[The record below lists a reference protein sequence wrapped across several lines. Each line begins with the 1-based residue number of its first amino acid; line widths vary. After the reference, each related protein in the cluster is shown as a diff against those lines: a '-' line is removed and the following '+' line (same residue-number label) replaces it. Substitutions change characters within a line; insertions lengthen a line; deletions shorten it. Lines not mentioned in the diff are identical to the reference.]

1 MNKNESRYFYTAS
14 LMNEALLYL
23 LEKKDFDFITIKEIC
38 QKAGV
43 NRSTF
48 YLHYQ
53 NMNDLLEETIE
64 NLNKKFIESFPK
76 DVSLEKAIN
85 EDLILTREKYLTP
98 YLRFIKENKRI
109 FMVIVNKKVTF
120 KSEDTFKRMHKHIFT
135 PIINS
140 FDVKEEEKEYIL
152 EFYTKGVLAIIFRW
166 IERDCPDEETLII
179 DLITRLTKKYD

>member
-64 NLNKKFIESFPK
+64 NLNKKFIESFPD

-85 EDLILTREKYLTP
+85 EDLILTREKYLSP
-98 YLRFIKENKRI
+98 YLKFIKENKRV
-109 FMVIVNKKVTF
+109 FSVLVNNKETF
-120 KSEDTFKRMHKHIFT
+120 KSEDTFKKMYKHIFF
-135 PIINS
+135 PIISS
-140 FDVKEEEKEYIL
+140 FDVKEEEKEYIID
-152 EFYTKGVLAIIFRW
+152 FYTRGVLAIIFKW
-166 IERDCPDEETLII
+166 VEKDCVDDESLII